1 MSEMITMESVGKPQT
16 PNFNY
21 TVCPLY
27 DINAGF
33 DPSINYSTLRTI
45 TPEMSKLLWSE
56 VDKEMLHL
64 MRYFAHNVQKGWE
77 VNYGLIPESEY
88 IAPDPALEIDVE
100 YFGFWATADDRLRYI
115 CENIVTNP
123 NIELI
128 DQIGNGLASH
138 FYGARNIHQSMTGEK
153 DEKRALVKYSLL
165 AQEQLDFRKTG
176 KVGPYTTHMRE
187 FLEKQKSLGV
197 KFWGT
202 TELHTSIQTAARRFV
217 NSWYKGDPLHVDKGT
232 TNNVNEWLASFKNS
246 GLMQKMINDSGL
258 KAMCE
263 LLGSEWGV
271 GDYYKFHGG
280 SDLALC
286 PQLNAYLDE
295 RYVVPGPGASATLK
309 DLYPNLS
316 KRDVSYEKRI
326 IWMRENQVE
335 LLGLPPLHKFFHKLE
350 VNNVNIF
357 PELIDEIKTTQC
369 EVLHCQ
375 FGIYRDLIANPN
387 KIAKR
392 KVARNAT
399 SCGLNMGMFA

>member
-1 MSEMITMESVGKPQT
+1 MAKITMESVGKPQV
-16 PNFNY
+16 PDFNY
-21 TVCPLY
+21 QVHPYY
-27 DINAGF
+27 DIDNGF

-45 TPEMSKLLWSE
+45 NPATSKLLWKE
-56 VDKEMLHL
+56 VDKDLLHL
-64 MRYFAHNVQKGWE
+64 MRYFAHNVQKIWE
-77 VNYGLIPESEY
+77 IKYDCRPESDYE
-88 IAPDPALEIDVE
+88 APDPALDLDVE

-123 NIELI
+123 NIPLI

-138 FYGARNIHQSMTGEK
+138 FYGARNIHESMTG
-153 DEKRALVKYSLL
+153 DTNASTALVNYTKL
-165 AQEQLDFRKTG
+165 AQEQMDFRQTG
-176 KVGPYTTHMRE
+176 KIGSYTAYMRK
-187 FLEKQKSLGV
+187 FLEEQKAAGV

-217 NSWYKGDPLHVDKGT
+217 NEWYLGDRMHANKGC

-246 GLMQKMINDSGL
+246 GLMDKMIAHSGL
-258 KAMCE
+258 KSMCE

-316 KRDVSYEKRI
+316 KRDVSYENRV
-326 IWMRENQVE
+326 IWLRENQKE
-335 LLGLPPLHKFFHKLE
+335 LLGLPLIHSFFHKLE
-350 VNNVNIF
+350 INGINIF

-392 KVARNAT
+392 KVARNPT
-399 SCGLNMGMFA
+399 SCALDMGMFA